1 MLIHGI
7 ERIIAPNSDLR
18 EANLNQANLRWA
30 NLNQANLSE
39 ADLNR
44 ANLRGANLSGANLR
58 EANLREADLSGADL
72 RGADLYKANLHWANL
87 HWANLNQVNLHWANL
102 SEADLRGAN
111 LSEADLRGA
120 DLRGANL
127 YGAIEIPVLVA
138 AQLSILPAGELRGFK
153 RLADGV
159 ICELSIPADA
169 KRSNASGRKCRCDR
183 ATVVS
188 GEGVSPYDPSFAY
201 SPGLVV
207 RPRKPFDDDRWNE
220 CSSGIHFFITKAEA
234 EAM

>member
-7 ERIIAPNSDLR
+7 ERIIAPDSDLR
-18 EANLNQANLRWA
+18 EANLNQANL
-30 NLNQANLSE
+30 S
-39 ADLNR
+39 
-44 ANLRGANLSGANLR
+44 
-58 EANLREADLSGADL
+58 EANL
-72 RGADLYKANLHWANL
+72 YK
-87 HWANLNQVNLHWANL
+87 
-102 SEADLRGAN
+102 ADLRGAN
-111 LSEADLRGA
+111 LSEANLNQANLHWANLNQANLSGA
-120 DLRGANL
+120 DLR
-127 YGAIEIPVLVA
+127 GAIEIPVLVA

-153 RLADGV
+153 RLADGT

>member
-7 ERIIAPNSDLR
+7 ERIIAPDSDLH
-18 EANLNQANLRWA
+18 L
-30 NLNQANLSE
+30 
-39 ADLNR
+39 
-44 ANLRGANLSGANLR
+44 ANLRGANLS
-58 EANLREADLSGADL
+58 EANLYKADL
-72 RGADLYKANLHWANL
+72 RGANLSEANLNQANL

-127 YGAIEIPVLVA
+127 YGAIEIPVLAA

-153 RLADGV
+153 KLADGT

>member
-1 MLIHGI
+1 MDQKTKA
-7 ERIIAPNSDLR
+7 R
-18 EANLNQANLRWA
+18 
-30 NLNQANLSE
+30 LSE
-39 ADLNR
+39 ILHREINIVNEVAD
-44 ANLRGANLSGANLR
+44 LR
-58 EANLREADLSGADL
+58 EANLREADLS
-72 RGADLYKANLHWANL
+72 WANL
-87 HWANLNQVNLHWANL
+87 REANL
-102 SEADLRGAN
+102 RG
-111 LSEADLRGA
+111 ADLRGA

-127 YGAIEIPVLVA
+127 HGAIEIPVLVA

-153 RLADGV
+153 RLADGT

>member
-7 ERIIAPNSDLR
+7 ERIIAPDSDLH
-18 EANLNQANLRWA
+18 L
-30 NLNQANLSE
+30 ANLSE
-39 ADLNR
+39 ADLHR
-44 ANLRGANLSGANLR
+44 ANLRGANLSGANLS
-58 EANLREADLSGADL
+58 E
-72 RGADLYKANLHWANL
+72 
-87 HWANLNQVNLHWANL
+87 ANL
-102 SEADLRGAN
+102 SEADLYEANLSGADLSEANLYGAN
-111 LSEADLRGA
+111 LSGANLSGA
-120 DLRGANL
+120 DLR
-127 YGAIEIPVLVA
+127 GAIEIPVLVA

-153 RLADGV
+153 RLADGT

-188 GEGVSPYDPSFAY
+188 GEGVSLYDSSFAY

>member
-7 ERIIAPNSDLR
+7 ERIIAPDSD
-18 EANLNQANLRWA
+18 
-30 NLNQANLSE
+30 
-39 ADLNR
+39 
-44 ANLRGANLSGANLR
+44 
-58 EANLREADLSGADL
+58 
-72 RGADLYKANLHWANL
+72 
-87 HWANLNQVNLHWANL
+87 LHWANL

-111 LSEADLRGA
+111 LRGADLRGA

-127 YGAIEIPVLVA
+127 HGAIEIPVLVA

-153 RLADGV
+153 RLADGT

-207 RPRKPFDDDRWNE
+207 RPHKPFDDDRWNE

>member
-7 ERIIAPNSDLR
+7 ERIIAPDSD
-18 EANLNQANLRWA
+18 
-30 NLNQANLSE
+30 
-39 ADLNR
+39 
-44 ANLRGANLSGANLR
+44 
-58 EANLREADLSGADL
+58 
-72 RGADLYKANLHWANL
+72 
-87 HWANLNQVNLHWANL
+87 LHWANL

-111 LSEADLRGA
+111 LRGADLRGA

-127 YGAIEIPVLVA
+127 HGAIEIPVLVA

-153 RLADGV
+153 RLADGT

-188 GEGVSPYDPSFAY
+188 GEGVSLYDPSFAY

-207 RPRKPFDDDRWNE
+207 RPREPFDDDRWNE

>member
-7 ERIIAPNSDLR
+7 ERIIAPGSDLR
-18 EANLNQANLRWA
+18 EANLHW
-30 NLNQANLSE
+30 
-39 ADLNR
+39 
-44 ANLRGANLSGANLR
+44 ANLSGANLR
-58 EANLREADLSGADL
+58 EANLREADL
-72 RGADLYKANLHWANL
+72 RGADLSE
-87 HWANLNQVNLHWANL
+87 ANL
-102 SEADLRGAN
+102 SEADLSVADLSVANLCGAN
-111 LSEADLRGA
+111 LSGA
-120 DLRGANL
+120 DLR
-127 YGAIEIPVLVA
+127 GAIEIPVLVA

-153 RLADGV
+153 RLADGT

>member
-7 ERIIAPNSDLR
+7 ERIIAPDSDLYKADLHVANLS
-18 EANLNQANLRWA
+18 EANLNQ
-30 NLNQANLSE
+30 
-39 ADLNR
+39 
-44 ANLRGANLSGANLR
+44 
-58 EANLREADLSGADL
+58 
-72 RGADLYKANLHWANL
+72 
-87 HWANLNQVNLHWANL
+87 
-102 SEADLRGAN
+102 AN

-120 DLRGANL
+120 DLRGADL
-127 YGAIEIPVLVA
+127 RGAIEIPVLVA

-153 RLADGV
+153 RLADGT

>member
-7 ERIIAPNSDLR
+7 ERIIAPDSDPR
-18 EANLNQANLRWA
+18 EADLHWA
-30 NLNQANLSE
+30 NLNQANLYK
-39 ADLNR
+39 ADLC
-44 ANLRGANLSGANLR
+44 
-58 EANLREADLSGADL
+58 
-72 RGADLYKANLHWANL
+72 
-87 HWANLNQVNLHWANL
+87 
-102 SEADLRGAN
+102 
-111 LSEADLRGA
+111 GA

-153 RLADGV
+153 RLADGT

-207 RPRKPFDDDRWNE
+207 RPREPFDDDRWNE

-234 EAM
+234 EAMGMG